1 MPPKDPD
8 SPGPRPGGQP
18 PTTDAHTSSFGT
30 AAKAFDDEH
39 RLFGTDLAAALADMA
54 AIGDFAGDDE
64 RGVKFKNDY
73 VKHAA
78 DAATYIEAL
87 RAAYPEISARLR
99 LTTAALDMATWATIQ
114 ATPKIPAPPTYKP

>member
-8 SPGPRPGGQP
+8 SPGPRPGGVLP
-18 PTTDAHTSSFGT
+18 PTDVHTSSFAT

-39 RLFGTDLAAALADMA
+39 HLFGTELAAVLADMA

-78 DAATYIEAL
+78 QAGTYVEEL
-87 RAAYPEISARLR
+87 RARYPEISARLR
-99 LTTAALDMATWATIQ
+99 MTPATLDAADWATIQ
-114 ATPKIPAPPTYKP
+114 ALPKVQAPPTYQP